1 MYYFTI
7 TAEPFARAFI
17 NCDSDSLSLKT
28 AHGLLSAA
36 KEMPL
41 SISEK
46 TGLPMAFWQDMYVG
60 FGYGSGIRVDADGL
74 TREADRCPDLAEDY
88 CFIRDTM
95 APHDAGSLIYAS
107 FPKHERNVLHSHAA
121 WGGTWIGHAVPQFAD
136 IAKYGTDALRDKI
149 EAYRR
154 SNPGKDE
161 FYDAGLLMLD
171 AIDTLAERF
180 LSLAQEMLASGSL
193 NEQERAKI
201 NRLAD
206 ALEAGAK
213 QPTEDFFTACALYVM
228 IFTFDGIDSP
238 GHFDQY
244 MIDFWRKTEITR
256 AREAL
261 YDIWEFFHD
270 TRTWNLC
277 IGGSDENWNDR
288 SNELTYEILAAAE
301 KFGYQTPNLT
311 MRCHR
316 NTPEALL
323 RRAAQV
329 IGTGIGMPTLYND
342 EAVCPALEQLGIPPS
357 DSHLYVMNGCN
368 QIDIQGKS
376 HMGLEDGEVNLA
388 NAVELVFTN
397 GISST
402 CGVKIGPETGD
413 CGDFDTY
420 ETFYAAVLKQ
430 LDSLTDAAVSM
441 ANKSQKALA
450 EGSPQPLRSVFI
462 EGCLEKGRDYK
473 NGGPLYGHG
482 QILAEGMAD
491 AIDSLAAVK
500 KYVFEEK
507 RFTLRELKAALDANF
522 EGYEE
527 LYTLLK
533 NSPLRFGNDIE
544 YVDAIGAEL
553 IDHFNHY
560 LLKQGTFR
568 GGYYGGGCSP
578 FNRAASYGKTTG
590 ALPNGRK
597 KGEPMFSDSI
607 GAEPGHD
614 TKGPTALL
622 KSCLTFDHTLP
633 TSGFILNIKFDKALF
648 NTNKGQDAFLAL
660 YHAYFGGGGQQLSV
674 TVVSREELLDAQFH
688 PENHRNLIVRVGGYS
703 DYFVNLPVDLQE
715 NVIARTNY

>member
-1 MYYFTI
+1 
-7 TAEPFARAFI
+7 
-17 NCDSDSLSLKT
+17 
-28 AHGLLSAA
+28 
-36 KEMPL
+36 
-41 SISEK
+41 
-46 TGLPMAFWQDMYVG
+46 MAFWRDMYVSFG
-60 FGYGSGIRVDADGL
+60 FGSGVSVDYNGL
-74 TREADRCPDLAEDY
+74 TKAAEHCPELAEDY
-88 CFIRDTM
+88 LFIRDTM
-95 APHDAGSLIYAS
+95 SPHDTGNLLSAAFDPREQNICD
-107 FPKHERNVLHSHAA
+107 SHAI
-121 WGGTWIGHAVPQFAD
+121 WGGTWVGHAVPQFSD
-136 IAKYGTDALRDKI
+136 VAKYGTDALREKV
-149 EAYRR
+149 EAYRL

-161 FYDAGLLMLD
+161 FYDAELLLLD
-171 AIDTLAERF
+171 AIDVLAERF
-180 LSLAQEMLASGSL
+180 LALAREMLASGSL
-193 NEQERAKI
+193 NEIEQAKI
-201 NRLAD
+201 SRLAE

-213 QPTEDFFTACALYVM
+213 KPTEDFFTACALYVM

-238 GHFDQY
+238 GYFDQY
-244 MIDFWRKTEITR
+244 MIGFWRKTEIDR

-277 IGGSDENWNDR
+277 IGGSDENWNDL
-288 SNELTYEILAAAE
+288 SNELTYEILTAAE

-316 NTPEALL
+316 NTPEKLL

-342 EAVCPALEQLGIPPS
+342 EAVCPALERLGIPPK

-402 CGVKIGPETGD
+402 SGLKIGLETGD

-420 ETFYAAVLKQ
+420 EAFYDAVLKQ
-430 LDSLTDAAVSM
+430 LDYLTDAAVSR
-441 ANKSQKALA
+441 ANQSQKALA
-450 EGSPQPLRSVFI
+450 EGSPQPMRSLFI

-473 NGGPLYGHG
+473 NSGPLYGHG
-482 QILAEGMAD
+482 QILEEGISV

-507 RFTLRELKAALDANF
+507 RFSLRELKAALAADYA
-522 EGYEE
+522 GYEE
-527 LYTLLK
+527 IYTLLK

-544 YVDAIGAEL
+544 YVDSIGAEL
-553 IDHFNHY
+553 IDHFNRY
-560 LLKQGTFR
+560 LTTKKTYR

-578 FNRAASYGKTTG
+578 FNRAASYGRTTG

-597 KGEPMFSDSI
+597 KGEPLFSDSI
-607 GAEPGHD
+607 GSLPGND
-614 TKGPTALL
+614 THGPTALL
-622 KSCLTFDHTLP
+622 KSCLAFDQTLP

-648 NTNKGQDAFLAL
+648 NTQKGQDAFLAL
-660 YHAYFGGGGQQLSV
+660 YRAYFGGKGQQLSV
-674 TVVSREELLDAQFH
+674 TVVSRDDLLDAQAH

-703 DYFVNLPVDLQE
+703 DYFVNLPRELQD
-715 NVIARTNY
+715 NVIARTSY